1 MTQPFYRAF
10 EERYR
15 GSRELIKNRQA
26 AYIPFIKPLTEI
38 YAECPAL
45 DLGCGRGEW
54 LELLAENGFQPK
66 GVDLDEGMLEACHVL
81 NLSAEQG
88 EALATLEG
96 LADESLT
103 VVSGFHIA
111 EHIPFSS
118 LQQLVAQI
126 LRVLKPAG
134 LLILETPNPENLIVG
149 TNNFYLDPT
158 HERPIPSLLL
168 RFLTEHAGFARS
180 KLLRLQESSQ
190 LVGAAKLNL
199 LDVLGGVSPDYA
211 IVAQKAAN
219 KEYFSLFD
227 QAFTKEY
234 GLSLDVLAGR
244 YDNCLDSRFQELAE
258 KLNNTIQAEVET
270 SARAQIN
277 LTNFELRAAQMEAV
291 ANQLR
296 QQLQEADLRIQTAE
310 VRSLEAELALR
321 ESISRAAHAEARQAA
336 AEEMSETWRRQSSHA
351 TSELLELYKEQRI
364 FELKIE
370 QEEARRAGL
379 EQREKILE
387 ENVRSLE
394 DLLQRTQEQ
403 LTESLNN
410 AHHWYVMADASEQR
424 VNDLLN
430 STSWRITW
438 PLRMLTTAT
447 RWLVRLPVR
456 LVKAVFRPILLSSIR
471 VVLKRPSLKN
481 RLNNLVKRFPKIYR
495 HLLQFAYYRGLL
507 SPASPYLSLIVMES
521 SRESVSTVG
530 EHADLSGLTPR
541 ARKIFFK
548 LKESIEKEGVH

>member
-54 LELLAENGFQPK
+54 LELLSENGFQPK
-66 GVDLDEGMLEACHVL
+66 GVDLDEGMLEACQVL
-81 NLSAEQG
+81 SLSAEQG

-118 LQQLVAQI
+118 LQQLVAQV

-158 HERPIPSLLL
+158 HKRPIPSLLL

-180 KLLRLQESSQ
+180 KLLRLQECSQ
-190 LVGAAKLNL
+190 LVGAARLNL

-219 KEYFSLFD
+219 KEYLSLFD
-227 QAFTKEY
+227 QAFEKEY
-234 GLSLDVLAGR
+234 GLSLDVLANR

-258 KLNNTIQAEVET
+258 KLSNTTQSGVEA
-270 SARAQIN
+270 SAPAQVN
-277 LTNFELRAAQMEAV
+277 LINFELRAAQMEAI

-296 QQLQEADLRIQTAE
+296 QQLQEAGLRIQTAE
-310 VRSLEAELALR
+310 ARSLEVELALR

-336 AEEMSETWRRQSSHA
+336 AEEMNETWRRQSSQA
-351 TSELLELYKEQRI
+351 TSELLELYKEQKS
-364 FELKIE
+364 FELQIK
-370 QEEARRAGL
+370 QEEARRAS
-379 EQREKILE
+379 LE
-387 ENVRSLE
+387 ENVRSLG

-410 AHHWYVMADASEQR
+410 AHHWYVMANANEQR

-438 PLRMLTTAT
+438 PLRVLMTAT
-447 RWLVRLPVR
+447 RWLVKLPLRLIR
-456 LVKAVFRPILLSSIR
+456 LMFRLLLLAAIR
-471 VVLKRPSLKN
+471 VVLKRPELKY
-481 RLNNLVKRFPKIYR
+481 RLHNQVKRFPRLYQ
-495 HLLQFAYYRGLL
+495 HLLKFASRQGLL
-507 SPASPYLSLIVMES
+507 SPSSPFYSMSTRETQQS
-521 SRESVSTVG
+521 SSITS
-530 EHADLSGLTPR
+530 
-541 ARKIFFK
+541 
-548 LKESIEKEGVH
+548 SIEVNLEALSPRERQIYVELKRALEKKDMH